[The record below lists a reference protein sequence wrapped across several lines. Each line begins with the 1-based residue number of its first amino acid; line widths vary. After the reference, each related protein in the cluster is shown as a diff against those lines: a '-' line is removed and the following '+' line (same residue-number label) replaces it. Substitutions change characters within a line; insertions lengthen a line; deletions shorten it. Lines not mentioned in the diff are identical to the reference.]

1 VDASTNGGELPPPS
15 RSADGDARPIPLAR
29 PGDALPSLPR
39 TPAEPP
45 RAIERRADPTDLRG
59 VGRLPSA
66 KARRPV
72 WYLVGAL
79 VVAAACVGAWLG
91 FRELIYGDEP
101 AAPPATVA
109 P

>member
-1 VDASTNGGELPPPS
+1 
-15 RSADGDARPIPLAR
+15 
-29 PGDALPSLPR
+29 
-39 TPAEPP
+39 
-45 RAIERRADPTDLRG
+45 
-59 VGRLPSA
+59 LPSA